1 MKAPGCLIV
10 TPGRD
15 KRLWQT
21 IRIARLVGTGSSR
34 CNNKTARGS
43 LPHIIAYEGSTALS
57 TARFWLKP
65 EQETRRA
72 TPSTVQLL
80 TAGLC
85 RHVHRRWPGNI
96 LVRCCGTLTLRSGAA
111 RSAISW
117 SQPNA
122 HADLLSRAN
131 ANACDHDPPGP
142 AAPAGAT
149 LRSSCCTFHNRIGT
163 RPAAALHL
171 VCAVA
176 VVAALCRM
184 RSRLRLDPA
193 WHLCLG
199 AS

>member
-1 MKAPGCLIV
+1 MWRAAICGSSGLAVKAPGCLIV

-111 RSAISW
+111 RSAVSW

-122 HADLLSRAN
+122 HADLLSRRTPTLATTIRQ
-131 ANACDHDPPGP
+131 ARRLQQEQRFVPP
-142 AAPAGAT
+142 
-149 LRSSCCTFHNRIGT
+149 
-163 RPAAALHL
+163 
-171 VCAVA
+171 
-176 VVAALCRM
+176 VVPFIIA
-184 RSRLRLDPA
+184 
-193 WHLCLG
+193 
-199 AS
+199 